1 MRRIVS
7 SGCDTRATSAGEAP
21 LPGVARKFLPVLDR
35 RLVLRGIAAG
45 VVGALAGCR
54 LSLDDGTIAPGVDAG
69 QGTAP
74 SSGSGGSSG
83 GSGGSGGMVQCTGG
97 YCLDL
102 TDSANA
108 ALRSVG
114 GARVI
119 AIDNAHV
126 IVVHVSDGEFAALSA
141 VCTHAGCLVG
151 YASAANDLAC
161 PCHGSQF
168 ALDGSVLRGPAATPL
183 ATYPTTF
190 DASTDVVTIAV
201 TAQG

>member
-1 MRRIVS
+1 M
-7 SGCDTRATSAGEAP
+7 
-21 LPGVARKFLPVLDR
+21 ARKFLPVLDR
-35 RLVLRGIAAG
+35 RLVLRGIAAS

-54 LSLDDGTIAPGVDAG
+54 LALDDGTIEPGVDAG
-69 QGTAP
+69 QGSPATGGG
-74 SSGSGGSSG
+74 SGSGSAAGS
-83 GSGGSGGMVQCTGG
+83 GSGGMVQCTGG

-102 TDSANA
+102 ADPANA

-119 AIDNAHV
+119 LIGNAHV
-126 IVVHVSDGEFAALSA
+126 IVVHVSDGEFVALSA

-151 YASAANDLAC
+151 YASAANDLLC

-168 ALDGSVLRGPAATPL
+168 ALDGTVLRGPAATPL

-201 TAQG
+201 TAQA